1 MDVPAGQ
8 CEAIVG
14 SIVLFICFLG
24 IVMVVMRNCD
34 GDDDDMMMTV
44 SLIIAGQEEDHILTD
59 DLQWVVGS

>member
-24 IVMVVMRNCD
+24 IIVMVMMV
-34 GDDDDMMMTV
+34 MMMMMIMV

-59 DLQWVVGS
+59 DLQWVVWS